1 MNVRQLLLAGA
12 LAVAGCATSG
22 VSDRDMARLPVAERE
37 HIATAHQSV
46 DLAASNLA
54 AAKVARDEAK
64 QFRRI
69 AAREL
74 DAAKLRL
81 EAARN
86 GVDLSNNARDDRA
99 LRQAG
104 RVEDQ
109 TRWQLVAARAKLD
122 YADKLVDLRE
132 AKIAEAE
139 AAFAAARNDVE
150 LTKVRVAQRNGLAVT
165 LDVRAYEARRQE
177 AAERLAEERAHVADL
192 EGETAQLK
200 MAWDD
205 RRHETNRTA
214 SRDDVVIVPP
224 APPAAAPLVM
234 PKWRND
240 PRGDVND
247 TPGAPEKEQAQQPRN
262 NIAPPP

>member
-12 LAVAGCATSG
+12 LATMGCATSG
-22 VSDRDMARLPVAERE
+22 VSDKDMARLPVAERE

-86 GVDLSNNARDDRA
+86 GVDLSNDARDDRG

-104 RVEDQ
+104 RVEDEA
-109 TRWQLVAARAKLD
+109 RWQLVAARAKLD

-132 AKIAEAE
+132 AKISESE

-150 LTKVRVAQRNGLAVT
+150 LTKVRIAQRNGLAANI
-165 LDVRAYEARRQE
+165 DVKAYETRRQD
-177 AAERLAEERAHVADL
+177 AAERLAEERAHVADV
-192 EGETAQLK
+192 EGQTAQLK

-205 RRHETNRTA
+205 RRHEQNRTA
-214 SRDDVVIVPP
+214 SRDAVIVPP
-224 APPAAAPLVM
+224 PPPAAAPLTM